1 MADDIEITR
10 NVLTAQERMFR
21 LAERDY
27 GLTRKAISLE
37 TGISRDTLTSWMR
50 GVQMP
55 LAAFVRLSKCIPDE
69 LTSLCLEAAD
79 KHVGTNA
86 PGDGDLDALGR
97 ECASF
102 VSEKLEAEA
111 DNVVTPIEDRKLRNR
126 SRRVAS
132 IALRVAA

>member
-1 MADDIEITR
+1 MAAEIDIPR
-10 NVLTAQERMFR
+10 NVLAAQERMFR
-21 LAERDY
+21 LADRDY
-27 GLTRKAISLE
+27 GLTRKAICLE
-37 TGISRDTLTSWMR
+37 TGISIGTLTSWTR

-55 LAAFVRLSKCIPDE
+55 LAAFVRLSKVIPDE

-79 KHVGTNA
+79 KFVGTNS

-132 IALRVAA
+132 IALKVAA